1 MKKKLIAIDD
11 TCHQNMLNV
20 LASAKE
26 LAKDGKAEEAEKIA
40 DGIMAM
46 ALSLLGYIDITT
58 AVIDIKAIAEAVR
71 ND

>member
-11 TCHQNMLNV
+11 LTYNNMLHV
-20 LASAKE
+20 LATAKE
-26 LAKDGKAEEAEKIA
+26 LAKDGKPEEAENIV
-40 DGIMAM
+40 DGIAVM
-46 ALSLLGYIDITT
+46 ALSMLGYVDIAQ